1 MCNELFKIGH
11 YSRTAAWW
19 RNDVLKRRSKPG
31 TELNDMPGLTAE
43 LGFGFCKVSVCCY
56 FVFVRS
62 RETLL
67 PGTKDHRQDVN
78 RSEFLAGEEGL
89 GFPASGVHA
98 QRASQGE
105 LPRALLIGLQVRLN
119 QIR

>member
-1 MCNELFKIGH
+1 MCNEPFKVT
-11 YSRTAAWW
+11 TAEQ
-19 RNDVLKRRSKPG
+19 RPGGEMTNVLKHRSKPG
-31 TELNDMPGLTAE
+31 TELNDTPGLAPE
-43 LGFGFCKVSVCCY
+43 LGFGVRKVSVCCY
-56 FVFVRS
+56 FVFGRS

-89 GFPASGVHA
+89 GFTASGVHA
-98 QRASQGE
+98 QGASQGE
-105 LPRALLIGLQVRLN
+105 LPRAQLVRLQVRLN